1 MRLPERVGTHRPGT
15 VCGQLYE
22 LVITT
27 DELAIHR
34 EGGLRRDGYRNQ
46 VAARVPLAVDDR
58 WCSSVGD
65 QAARRWQ
72 RHDCVRT
79 MCPKT
84 GSATVINVVSHSRA
98 PAEALCAVRS
108 VGRLNHVSPV
118 DSRESAKLLSEDLG
132 LQPALR
138 SEIDVLEVAASA
150 QPRTGDRARR
160 SDPIRAGPQNL
171 HRICPPVT
179 IMTVV
184 GDLDLHSLT
193 GQRVADEDHP
203 ALVSSYAVSAVGDR
217 IDLDRTEQSLLT

>member
-1 MRLPERVGTHRPGT
+1 MHRPGT
-15 VCGQLYE
+15 VCGHLYE

-27 DELAIHR
+27 NELTIYR
-34 EGGLRRDGYRNQ
+34 EGGLRRAGYRNQ
-46 VAARVPLAVDDR
+46 VAAWVPLAVGDR

-72 RHDCVRT
+72 RHDRVRT

-84 GSATVINVVSHSRA
+84 GSATVIYVVANPRA

-108 VGRLNHVSPV
+108 VDRLNHANPV
-118 DSRESAKLLSEDLG
+118 DSRESAKLLSDDLG

-138 SEIDVLEVAASA
+138 SQIDVLEVAASA
-150 QPRTGDRARR
+150 QAGTGDRARW
-160 SDPIRAGPQNL
+160 SDPIRAGPQNP

-179 IMTVV
+179 IMAVV

-203 ALVSSYAVSAVGDR
+203 ALVSSYAVSAVGDC
-217 IDLDRTEQSLLT
+217 IDLDRTQQSVLT